1 MVINTVAE
9 IGCHLARA
17 PLNTLP
23 MAFLRKIASLVARRP
38 LPKPTTQADCGCPE
52 TLPER
57 DPAFT
62 SAITALG
69 AKLLRKDRRG
79 ANAAFESFNAVFP
92 AAPESGWQVRK
103 FFGLAGKSQLGVDG
117 YAEQI
122 ARRYRY
128 CPKVLE
134 RSLDGLFSVAKSD
147 GVVTGEEMA
156 ILERVSTLFG
166 VTPLGFRRLKAR
178 HLGRGD
184 DPYTVLR
191 VEPDASDDAVHSAW
205 KSAVVAL
212 HPDRLTGRG
221 ESPEIVA
228 NAETATKN
236 LNAAYEE
243 VMRER
248 ASLARKAA

>member
-1 MVINTVAE
+1 M
-9 IGCHLARA
+9 
-17 PLNTLP
+17 PS
-23 MAFLRKIASLVARRP
+23 MALLRKIASLVARR
-38 LPKPTTQADCGCPE
+38 LPKKPTTKADCGCPE
-52 TLPER
+52 ALPDK

-69 AKLLRKDRRG
+69 AKLLRRDRRG
-79 ANAAFESFNAVFP
+79 TNGAFEAFTQVFP
-92 AAPESGWQVRK
+92 TAPESGWQVRR
-103 FFGLAGKSQLGVDG
+103 FFGLAGQSTLGVDG
-117 YAEQI
+117 YAEQL

-134 RSLDGLFSVAKSD
+134 RALDGLFRVAKSD

-166 VTPLGFRRLKAR
+166 LTPLSFRRLKSR

-184 DPYTVLR
+184 DPYSVLK

-205 KSAVVAL
+205 KSAVIAL

-221 ESPEIVA
+221 ESLAAVNDALE
-228 NAETATKN
+228 ATKA

-248 ASLARKAA
+248 ATLARQAA

>member
-1 MVINTVAE
+1 MT
-9 IGCHLARA
+9 
-17 PLNTLP
+17 
-23 MAFLRKIASLVARRP
+23 FLHKIASLASRP
-38 LPKPTTQADCGCPE
+38 FPPKEATRAICGCPE
-52 TLPER
+52 TLPEQ

-79 ANAAFESFNAVFP
+79 ANGAFEAFSEVFP
-92 AAPESGWQVRK
+92 TTPEAGWQVRR
-103 FFGLAGKSQLGVDG
+103 FFGLAGKTTLGLEG
-117 YAEQI
+117 YAESI
-122 ARRYRY
+122 ARRYRG

-134 RSLDGLFSVAKSD
+134 RALDGLFRVAKSD
-147 GVVTGEEMA
+147 GVVTGEEMI

-166 VTPLGFRRLKAR
+166 VSPLSFKRLTSR

-184 DPYTVLR
+184 DPYTVLH
-191 VEPDASDDAVHSAW
+191 VEPDAPDEEVHAAW

-221 ESPEIVA
+221 ESAEAVA
-228 NAETATKN
+228 VAEEATKS

-248 ASLARKAA
+248 ASLARHAA

>member
-1 MVINTVAE
+1 MTI
-9 IGCHLARA
+9 
-17 PLNTLP
+17 
-23 MAFLRKIASLVARRP
+23 LRKIASLLSRRP
-38 LPKPTTQADCGCPE
+38 AQSQTTKNDCGCPE
-52 TLPER
+52 ALPEK

-79 ANAAFESFNAVFP
+79 PNGAFEAFTQVFP
-92 AAPESGWQVRK
+92 TAPESGWQVRR
-103 FFGLAGKSQLGVDG
+103 FFGLARQTELGVEG
-117 YAEQI
+117 YAEQL

-134 RSLDGLFSVAKSD
+134 RALDGLFRVAKSD

-166 VTPLGFRRLKAR
+166 LTPLSFSHLKSR

-184 DPYTVLR
+184 DPYTVLK
-191 VEPDASDDAVHSAW
+191 VEPDASDEAVHSAW

-221 ESPEIVA
+221 ESPTAVNDALE
-228 NAETATKN
+228 ATKA

-248 ASLARKAA
+248 ASLAQEAA

>member
-1 MVINTVAE
+1 
-9 IGCHLARA
+9 
-17 PLNTLP
+17 
-23 MAFLRKIASLVARRP
+23 MALLRKIASLVARRP
-38 LPKPTTQADCGCPE
+38 LEKPTTKADCGCPE

-62 SAITALG
+62 TSITALG
-69 AKLLRKDRRG
+69 AKLLRQDRRG
-79 ANAAFESFNAVFP
+79 AVAAFDSFAEVFP
-92 AAPESGWQVRK
+92 PAPESGWQVRK
-103 FFGLAGKSQLGVDG
+103 FFGLAGKSNLGVDG
-117 YAEQI
+117 YAEQL

-134 RSLDGLFSVAKSD
+134 RSLDGLFRVAKSD

-166 VTPLGFRRLKAR
+166 ITPLSFRRLKAR
-178 HLGRGD
+178 HLGKAD
-184 DPYTVLR
+184 DPYSVLH
-191 VEPDASDDAVHSAW
+191 VEPGVSDDEVHAAW

-212 HPDRLTGRG
+212 HPDRLAGRG
-221 ESPEIVA
+221 ES
-228 NAETATKN
+228 AETVAEAEEATKS

-248 ASLARKAA
+248 ASLAQQAA

>member
-1 MVINTVAE
+1 
-9 IGCHLARA
+9 
-17 PLNTLP
+17 
-23 MAFLRKIASLVARRP
+23 MALLRKIASLVARRP
-38 LPKPTTQADCGCPE
+38 LRKPTTKSDCGCPE
-52 TLPER
+52 TLPDK

-79 ANAAFESFNAVFP
+79 AHAAFESFSQVFP
-92 AAPESGWQVRK
+92 PAPDAGWQVRR
-103 FFGLAGKSQLGVDG
+103 FFGLAGKTTLGLDG

-134 RSLDGLFSVAKSD
+134 RALDGLFHVAKSD

-156 ILERVSTLFG
+156 ILERVATLFG
-166 VTPLGFRRLKAR
+166 LTPLGFRRLKAR

-184 DPYTVLR
+184 DPYSLLQ
-191 VEPDASDDAVHSAW
+191 VEPDASDEAVHSAW
-205 KSAVVAL
+205 KAAVIAL

-221 ESPEIVA
+221 EPDARVA
-228 NAETATKN
+228 EAEAATKT
-236 LNAAYEE
+236 LNAAYED

-248 ASLARKAA
+248 ASQRSSPAREAA

>member
-1 MVINTVAE
+1 MRI
-9 IGCHLARA
+9 
-17 PLNTLP
+17 P
-23 MAFLRKIASLVARRP
+23 MGLLRKIASLAYRRP
-38 LPKPTTQADCGCPE
+38 ASDTTGERDCGCPDQ
-52 TLPER
+52 LPEK

-62 SAITALG
+62 SAITALS

-79 ANAAFESFNAVFP
+79 AAGAFEAFSAEFP
-92 AAPESGWQVRK
+92 TTDGAGGQVRR
-103 FFGLAGKSQLGVDG
+103 FFGLAGQTTLGLES
-117 YAEQI
+117 YAESL
-122 ARRYRY
+122 ARRYRG

-134 RSLDGLFSVAKSD
+134 RALDGLFRVAKSD

-166 VTPLGFRRLKAR
+166 VTPLGFKRLRAR

-184 DPYTVLR
+184 DPYSVLH
-191 VEPDASDDAVHSAW
+191 VEPDAPDDEVRAAW
-205 KSAVVAL
+205 KAAVVAL

-221 ESPEIVA
+221 ESAEAVA
-228 NAETATKN
+228 KAEEATKS

-248 ASLARKAA
+248 AAIAQHAA

>member
-1 MVINTVAE
+1 
-9 IGCHLARA
+9 
-17 PLNTLP
+17 
-23 MAFLRKIASLVARRP
+23 MAFLHKIASLVARRP
-38 LPKPTTQADCGCPE
+38 LQKPTTKADCGCPE
-52 TLPER
+52 TLPDK

-69 AKLLRKDRRG
+69 AKLLRRDRRG
-79 ANAAFESFNAVFP
+79 ANGAFEAFTQVFP
-92 AAPESGWQVRK
+92 TAPESGWQVRK
-103 FFGLAGKSQLGVDG
+103 FFGLAGKSTLGVEG

-134 RSLDGLFSVAKSD
+134 RALDGLFRVAKSD

-166 VTPLGFRRLKAR
+166 LTPLSFRRLKSR

-184 DPYTVLR
+184 DPYTVLK
-191 VEPDASDDAVHSAW
+191 VEPDATDDAVHSAW

-212 HPDRLTGRG
+212 HPDKLAGRG
-221 ESPEIVA
+221 ESPAAVNDALE
-228 NAETATKN
+228 ATKA

-248 ASLARKAA
+248 ASLAQQAA

>member
-1 MVINTVAE
+1 M
-9 IGCHLARA
+9 
-17 PLNTLP
+17 TL
-23 MAFLRKIASLVARRP
+23 LRKIASLASRRP
-38 LPKPTTQADCGCPE
+38 PGQGATKPDCGCPE
-52 TLPER
+52 TLPDK

-79 ANAAFESFNAVFP
+79 ANGAFEAFSQVFP
-92 AAPESGWQVRK
+92 TAPESGWQVRR
-103 FFGLAGKSQLGVDG
+103 FFGLAGKTTLGVEG
-117 YAEQI
+117 YAESL
-122 ARRYRY
+122 ARRYRR

-134 RSLDGLFSVAKSD
+134 RALDGLFRVAKSD

-166 VTPLGFRRLKAR
+166 MSPLSFRRLKAR
-178 HLGRGD
+178 HLGKGD
-184 DPYTVLR
+184 DPYTVLH
-191 VEPDASDDAVHSAW
+191 VEPDAPDEEVHAAW

-221 ESPEIVA
+221 ESAEAVA
-228 NAETATKN
+228 EAEEATKS

-248 ASLARKAA
+248 ASLARQAA

>member
-1 MVINTVAE
+1 MI
-9 IGCHLARA
+9 L
-17 PLNTLP
+17 
-23 MAFLRKIASLVARRP
+23 LRKIASLATRRRADRGV
-38 LPKPTTQADCGCPE
+38 TIEDCGCPA
-52 TLPER
+52 TLPDK

-79 ANAAFESFNAVFP
+79 ANGAFEAFNHVFP
-92 AAPESGWQVRK
+92 TAPESGWQVRR
-103 FFGLAGKSQLGVDG
+103 FFGLAGKTTLGLEG
-117 YAEQI
+117 YAASI
-122 ARRYRY
+122 ARRYRG

-134 RSLDGLFSVAKSD
+134 QALDGLFQVATSD

-166 VTPLGFRRLKAR
+166 VSPLGFRRLTSR
-178 HLGRGD
+178 HLGKGD
-184 DPYTVLR
+184 DPYSVLH
-191 VEPDASDDAVHSAW
+191 VEPDASDHDVHAAW
-205 KSAVVAL
+205 RSAVVAL

-221 ESPEIVA
+221 EPAEAVA
-228 NAETATKN
+228 EAEAATKS

-248 ASLARKAA
+248 ALLARQAA